1 MAAATVR
8 AKFAI
13 VDVVRTMTV
22 ATAVAS
28 SLHRCQRTAVTVIAS
43 DIQVSTVYFETGL
56 CIVIKQPQVPGDR
69 VMAGLAVVLEFA
81 CVRIVPKVAADALG
95 AGFSKYLGF
104 MAGLALEVV
113 MLSQEWESRQIM
125 IE

>member
-13 VDVVRTMTV
+13 VDIVRAMTV
-22 ATAVAS
+22 AAAVAG

-56 CIVIKQPQVPGDR
+56 GIVIK
-69 VMAGLAVVLEFA
+69 
-81 CVRIVPKVAADALG
+81 
-95 AGFSKYLGF
+95 
-104 MAGLALEVV
+104 
-113 MLSQEWESRQIM
+113 
-125 IE
+125 